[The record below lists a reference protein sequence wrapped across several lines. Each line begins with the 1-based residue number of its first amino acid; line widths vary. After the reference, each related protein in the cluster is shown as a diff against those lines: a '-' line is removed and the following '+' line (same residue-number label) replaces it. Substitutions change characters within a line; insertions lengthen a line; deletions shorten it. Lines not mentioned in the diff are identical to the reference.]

1 MKVRLAKITTALLAA
16 ASVAVQAAVAATDAN
31 APAPGSFYGKEAV
44 DRYNQMIQLQFKV
57 IQDAVTVYRQCM
69 EMQLAIAQRGGTTNA
84 TCTAPNFAP
93 PPTLQWLEND
103 PRKEQK

>member
-1 MKVRLAKITTALLAA
+1 MKVRLVKITTALLTA
-16 ASVAVQAAVAATDAN
+16 ASATVQAAVPGTDAN

-57 IQDAVTVYRQCM
+57 MQDAVTVYRQCM
-69 EMQLAIAQRGGTTNA
+69 ELQLAIAQRGGTTNA
-84 TCTAPNFAP
+84 TCTAPTFAP

-103 PRKEQK
+103 PRKEQQ